1 MSEPLPVGA
10 SAEMD
15 ATPEE
20 VWTLLADP
28 RRMQEF
34 SPELRKVFMLGRRRG
49 EGARFV
55 GINRRKAVVW
65 PTNSKIVRYE
75 PARAIA
81 WHVLEVNATW
91 SYELESTAAGT
102 RVTGRR
108 ELPGYTIAS
117 RLMTPIL
124 GGAHGHDRELAAGV
138 RQTLERMKAVVE
150 Q

>member
-1 MSEPLPVGA
+1 MTQPLPIEATV
-10 SAEMD
+10 EMD

-20 VWTLLADP
+20 VWSLLADP
-28 RRMQEF
+28 RRMAEF
-34 SPELRKVFMLGRRRG
+34 SPELRKVYLLGRRVG
-49 EGARFV
+49 QGARFV

-65 PTNSKIVRYE
+65 PTSSKVVRYE

-91 SYELESTAAGT
+91 SYELEPTPAGT

-124 GGAHGHDRELAAGV
+124 GGAQGHDRELAAGI

>member
-1 MSEPLPVGA
+1 MSEPLPIAA
-10 SAEMD
+10 SVEMH

-28 RRMQEF
+28 RRMPEF

-55 GINRRKAVVW
+55 GLNRRKAVVW
-65 PTNSKIVRYE
+65 PSNSRVVRYE

-81 WHVLEVNATW
+81 WHVLEANATW
-91 SYELESTAAGT
+91 IYELEATAAGT

-108 ELPGYTIAS
+108 ELPGYTVTS
-117 RLMTPIL
+117 RLMTRVL
-124 GGAHGHDRELAAGV
+124 GGAHGHDRELAAGI